1 MELVINIIDRNYEQI
16 KEFCEFNNITIED
29 YVVQCAE
36 DDFFT
41 RKYGDLNE
49 KLKPS
54 ETKTEEKTINKPT
67 DVIKTEKK
75 KTTRAKKVKEEKET
89 ENDDGKLKID
99 DILINNTNQVL
110 IKKEEIIDTTNENK
124 PKVVKRTLRTR

>member
-1 MELVINIIDRNYEQI
+1 M
-16 KEFCEFNNITIED
+16 
-29 YVVQCAE
+29 
-36 DDFFT
+36 
-41 RKYGDLNE
+41 NE

-54 ETKTEEKTINKPT
+54 ETKAEEKTNDKPT

-75 KTTRAKKVKEEKET
+75 KTTRAKKVREET
-89 ENDDGKLKID
+89 ENNDGKLKID
-99 DILINNTNQVL
+99 DILINDTNQVL

>member
-54 ETKTEEKTINKPT
+54 ETKAEEKTNDKPT

-75 KTTRAKKVKEEKET
+75 KTTRAKKVREET
-89 ENDDGKLKID
+89 ENNDGKLKID
-99 DILINNTNQVL
+99 DILINDTNQVL

>member
-99 DILINNTNQVL
+99 DILINDTNQVL

>member
-54 ETKTEEKTINKPT
+54 ETKMEEKTIDKPT
-67 DVIKTEKK
+67 DVVKTEKK
-75 KTTRAKKVKEEKET
+75 KTTRTKKVKEEKET

>member
-99 DILINNTNQVL
+99 DILINDTNQVL
-110 IKKEEIIDTTNENK
+110 IKKEEIIDTTDENK